1 MGDPQIDERHGGPC
15 VIRRNLLR
23 GVALIGLGACAALAP
38 TEALA
43 ADQTLTFPN
52 GGHATLHDDGSI
64 TGVCELVDC
73 HTHYNDAGYLIYD
86 GSAVVMPD
94 GTHLE
99 MKCYEKYLYEHEGNP
114 AYADHAHY
122 MGPWN
127 GASTFTATVDGDSYF
142 VLVHSQDMRDL
153 YEQMGIPNPWGETS
167 YPTQRIYG
175 EGWDPVYTGHAGAAP
190 NSVADGSCAP
200 WKTPEHTDWV

>member
-1 MGDPQIDERHGGPC
+1 MEKQKKRCIT
-15 VIRRNLLR
+15 RRGLVRAGL
-23 GVALIGLGACAALAP
+23 GLAGLGACACMAP

-43 ADQTLTFPN
+43 VDRALRFPN
-52 GGHATLHDDGSI
+52 GGTATLHDDGSI
-64 TGVCELVDC
+64 TGTCELVDC

-86 GSAVVMPD
+86 GSTVVMPD
-94 GTHLE
+94 GTRLE
-99 MKCYEKYLYEHEGNP
+99 MKCYEKYLYEHEGDP

-127 GASTFTATVDGDSYF
+127 GVSTFTATVNGGGYF
-142 VLVHSQDMRDL
+142 VLVHSQGMRDL

-175 EGWDPVYTGHAGAAP
+175 GGWNPVYTGHAGAAP
-190 NSVADGSCAP
+190 DS
-200 WKTPEHTDWV
+200 WKAPEHADWI